1 MNSDSRPVG
10 PERGDG
16 SATGENIFRGRRDVW
31 MRGLWM
37 LAFAVFFA
45 IAETVLLLV
54 AVVQFLWMLLAG
66 RKNDGL
72 AEFGTGLGRWLHDVA
87 LFQSAASEARPF
99 PWGKWGEAA
108 GKDD

>member
-1 MNSDSRPVG
+1 MSSDSRPIEPDG
-10 PERGDG
+10 PEESRVKDF
-16 SATGENIFRGRRDVW
+16 FRARRALW
-31 MRGLWM
+31 LRGLWM

-54 AVVQFLWMLLAG
+54 AVVQFLWMLSTG
-66 RKNDGL
+66 ERNRRL
-72 AEFGTGLGRWLHDVA
+72 AEFGRGLGRWLHDVA